1 MVFFKFEIISKVF
14 KKPIG
19 FMYIEI
25 QNMSMMYLCRLSKYL
40 YVNRGKRLHPA
51 DSEDRGKA
59 KRDFVLL

>member
-1 MVFFKFEIISKVF
+1 
-14 KKPIG
+14 
-19 FMYIEI
+19 MYIEI

-51 DSEDRGKA
+51 DSEDRGEA